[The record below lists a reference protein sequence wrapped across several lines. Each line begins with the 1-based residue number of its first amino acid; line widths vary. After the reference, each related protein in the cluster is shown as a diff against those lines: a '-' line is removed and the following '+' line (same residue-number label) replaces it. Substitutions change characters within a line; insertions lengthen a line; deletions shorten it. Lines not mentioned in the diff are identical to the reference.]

1 MKRKIKLMIGVT
13 VMSLLAQ
20 ASTNSLASAYTQIST
35 YRCGPVASADC
46 SLFTS
51 PYGLILSVR

>member
-1 MKRKIKLMIGVT
+1 MIGVT

-20 ASTNSLASAYTQIST
+20 ASTNSLASVYMQIST

>member
-1 MKRKIKLMIGVT
+1 MIGVT

-20 ASTNSLASAYTQIST
+20 ASTNSLAGAYMQIST
-35 YRCGPVASADC
+35 YRCGPVASVDC

>member
-20 ASTNSLASAYTQIST
+20 ASTNSLASAYMQIST
-35 YRCGPVASADC
+35 YRADLSHPQIVHC
-46 SLFTS
+46 SQSRTD
-51 PYGLILSVR
+51 